1 MFVSH
6 AALAFAKIA
15 WKTTKTHAWNAGH
28 SLIVWIKKC
37 RFSWQKR
44 AFHVKHCRF
53 WRGFLLSFYI
63 GIRRIHV
70 YFSPCFS
77 IKTRIKVF
85 CIADLIILFFSMLRQ
100 GTWTIMFVS
109 IIFNRLLSGIICRHG
124 FFLLFFFGI
133 TKNRRFGRLVYC
145 LRDSVLQN
153 NDFSHKKG
161 VLLDAV

>member
-63 GIRRIHV
+63 GIAGFFV
-70 YFSPCFS
+70 YFSPCFI
-77 IKTRIKVF
+77 IKPDKNF

-124 FFLLFFFGI
+124 FFFIILFRYNKKPPFRAVGLLFAWF
-133 TKNRRFGRLVYC
+133 RFA
-145 LRDSVLQN
+145 
-153 NDFSHKKG
+153 K
-161 VLLDAV
+161 